1 MPQSIVIAHRGASG
15 YAPEHTLVSYF
26 IAIEQGADYI
36 EPDLV
41 MTRDAVLVARHE
53 NEIGGTTD
61 VARRSEFADRRTTK
75 IIDGI
80 GVT

>member
-1 MPQSIVIAHRGASG
+1 MLAAHCHSPSRRERVW
-15 YAPEHTLVSYF
+15 PEHTLVSYF

-41 MTRDAVLVARHE
+41 MTRDGVMVARHE

-61 VARRSEFADRRTTK
+61 VAARVSSPTGARRSSSM
-75 IIDGI
+75 G
-80 GVT
+80 